1 MAQAHVIP
9 DTISTAVPQH
19 AETIGI
25 VGSGPLGCALAQM
38 AVRRGFD
45 VKLFD
50 IRPGTA
56 EAAVGTV
63 ATALDG
69 LAARGRLGGGGAARV
84 RSRLHAT
91 AVPGDLADAVLV
103 IEATEDDL
111 EAKLEAIRLLDAEL
125 GPDSIIAT
133 HTASFSVTKLAAAA
147 RHPERVVGLHF
158 VQPVAVAELVEVAR
172 ALQTSDFAY
181 DETCRRVRALG
192 KTLVRTRDQA
202 GLLVYRMLIPLIN
215 EACFALQEGL
225 ASVEGIDTAARLGM
239 NQAAGPLR
247 MADDIGLD
255 QCLFMAERL
264 QRELGEDKYRPAP
277 LLKNYVAA
285 GWLGRKARRGFYVY
299 PRGV

>member
-9 DTISTAVPQH
+9 DTFPAVVPGY

-25 VGSGPLGCALAQM
+25 AGSGPLGCALAQL

-50 IRPGTA
+50 KRPGQA
-56 EAAVGTV
+56 EEALGVV

-69 LAARGRLGGGGAARV
+69 LAARGRLGGGGAARI
-84 RSRLHAT
+84 RSRLQS
-91 AVPGDLADAVLV
+91 VSEVGEFADAALVL
-103 IEATEDDL
+103 ETSEDELD
-111 EAKLEAIRLLDAEL
+111 AKLAAIRALDRDL
-125 GPDSIIAT
+125 PSDVPLAT
-133 HTASFSVTKLAAAA
+133 QTTSFSVSRLAAAA
-147 RHPERVVGLHF
+147 EHPERVVGLHF
-158 VQPVAVAELVEVAR
+158 LQPVAVADLVEVVR
-172 ALQTSDFAY
+172 ALQTSDAAY

-192 KTLVRTRDQA
+192 KTIVRTEDHP
-202 GLLVYRMLIPLIN
+202 GFLVHRMLIPLIN

-247 MADDIGLD
+247 MADELGLD
-255 QCLFMAERL
+255 QVLFVAERL
-264 QRELGEDKYRPAP
+264 HRELGEDKYRPAP

-285 GWLGRKARRGFYVY
+285 GWLGRKARRGFHVY
-299 PRGV
+299 PRGA